1 MPLNPSALP
10 LSALPLSALPLSAL
24 PLSALPLSALPRL
37 QAGDKVALVAPA
49 SGQKPEQQCLIKQAI
64 TQLEAWGLDV
74 VLTPAKQANAGY
86 LSADDKT
93 RAADLRHALTH
104 PDIKAVLV
112 TRGGYGCARLLT
124 LLNGITVPSPRYLVG
139 FSDITTLHLYFA
151 NLANVFCLHAPNVA
165 TGQFLADTPQAENNR
180 QALKQVLF
188 NKRFP
193 VLNLHPV
200 HLPANADSWQ
210 NANTWQKAP
219 VTGGCLSLLV
229 TSLGTPHSL
238 TTAGKTLFI
247 EEIGEPPYKIDRL
260 LTHLKNAGQF
270 EHVKAVIFG
279 ELVKCDSRT
288 VAVQT
293 LLRDFFV
300 EADFPVLQ
308 TAQFGHGAVN
318 MPWSYGCPAV
328 VKVL

>member
-1 MPLNPSALP
+1 MPLNW
-10 LSALPLSALPLSAL
+10 
-24 PLSALPLSALPRL
+24 SALPRL

-49 SGQKPEQQCLIKQAI
+49 SAQKAAQQCLIEQSI
-64 TQLEAWGLDV
+64 TQLTVWGLDV
-74 VLTPAKQANAGY
+74 ILTPAKQADAGY

-93 RAADLRHALTH
+93 RAADLRHALSH
-104 PDIKAVLV
+104 PDIKAVFV
-112 TRGGYGCARLLT
+112 TRGGYGCARLLA

-151 NLANVFCLHAPNVA
+151 EQTNLFCLHAPNVA
-165 TGQFLADTPQAENNR
+165 TEQFLASTPQAENNR

-188 NKRFP
+188 NKQFP

-200 HLPANADSWQ
+200 YLPANADTWQ
-210 NANTWQKAP
+210 NAP

-238 TTAGKTLFI
+238 TTVGKTLFI

-270 EHVKAVIFG
+270 DYVKAVIFG
-279 ELVKCDSRT
+279 ELVNCDSSS

-300 EADFPVLQ
+300 GVDFPVLQ

-318 MPWSYGCPAV
+318 MPWFYGCPAK